1 MAREV
6 HHTGS
11 TLSTDSPA
19 SRAATQSAT
28 VRTNW
33 FWPGFVITLLG
44 TQVVLILVMAYVA
57 SYDRSFAVEP
67 DYYQQ
72 ALHWNAHQAQTRANQ
87 ALGWRVEMGVSDES
101 DVYRNRGIRCT
112 ISDRTGN
119 PIDGAHVEIV
129 AFSHVRGADRQH
141 ATLVPRETGRYDGQ
155 LRVTHGG
162 LWEFRI
168 SIQRGTER
176 YTTIER
182 TDISLPGVSPP

>member
-119 PIDGAHVEIV
+119 PIDGCARRDSGFLPRPRCRSPARDTGPAGDGTLRWPTACDAWRVVGIPHIN
-129 AFSHVRGADRQH
+129 STWDR
-141 ATLVPRETGRYDGQ
+141 AIYD
-155 LRVTHGG
+155 
-162 LWEFRI
+162 
-168 SIQRGTER
+168 
-176 YTTIER
+176 
-182 TDISLPGVSPP
+182 D